1 MHTFGHKGKKSDGI
15 PSRTRSKAKQKES
28 EYCDCPESPAGGNSP
43 QFVEKRPDKAEKES
57 GKNKDLQK
65 MAVKE
70 QLKELQDLFN
80 KRYDQLGSALTNVQ
94 AALKEPT
101 DNLPVKAKLEPF
113 SGYENQDVKQWLL
126 KFKNR
131 LALRYKKHDSKA
143 AAADLSFHLS
153 GAAETWYYSLDP
165 SIRDDFNKVEEAF
178 LEHFAN
184 SDLEWRLQQKLSSR
198 KQEEN
203 ENLDSYVDFISNT
216 CQWLGVSDTDKM
228 HFFVQGLREDIK
240 RDMLMQKPKTFHEAE
255 SVARLKVSVERTLQ
269 DDRSSSQNADP
280 KKAVLYKMLEGLMIN
295 SKEPREDTSPKVAA
309 FIPQKELDFTSEL
322 KKLRTELT
330 REFRDELRAVKDTIL
345 YNREFLGGRFPPK

>member
-1 MHTFGHKGKKSDGI
+1 MARLCTLSVTKARNWTEFPLELEAKQSRKKASTVIVRSLPRVAIHLNLLRNGRIKLKKSRERI
-15 PSRTRSKAKQKES
+15 
-28 EYCDCPESPAGGNSP
+28 
-43 QFVEKRPDKAEKES
+43 
-57 GKNKDLQK
+57 
-65 MAVKE
+65 
-70 QLKELQDLFN
+70 FN

-153 GAAETWYYSLDP
+153 GAVETWYYSLDP
-165 SIRDDFNKVEEAF
+165 SIQDDFSKVEEAF
-178 LEHFAN
+178 LERFAN
-184 SDLEWRLQQKLSSR
+184 SDLEWRLRQKLSSR

-216 CQWLGVSDTDKM
+216 CQRLGVSDTDKM
-228 HFFVQGLREDIK
+228 HFFVQGLTEDIK
-240 RDMLMQKPKTFHEAE
+240 RDVLMQKPKTFHETE
-255 SVARLKVSVERTLQ
+255 SVAQLKVSVERTLQ
-269 DDRSSSQNADP
+269 DDRSSGQNVDP
-280 KKAVLYKMLEGLMIN
+280 EKAVLYKMLEGLMLN
-295 SKEPREDTSPKVAA
+295 SKEPRQDTSPKVAA

-322 KKLRTELT
+322 QKLRTELT
-330 REFRDELRAVKDTIL
+330 REFRNELRAVKDTIL
-345 YNREFLGGRFPPK
+345 YNREFQGGRFPPK